1 MIDNMPQCK
10 KRESKKKYFRFFGGV
25 EYYHVA
31 SFIYKNQA
39 DHYADA
45 VRQKGGSARVIK
57 GTAKAGNHPMEN
69 CYLVFV
75 RDDEYP

>member
-1 MIDNMPQCK
+1 MPACK
-10 KRESKKKYFRFFGGV
+10 RKEANKRYFRFFNGV

-39 DHYADA
+39 AHYVD
-45 VRQKGGSARVIK
+45 VVCQKGGKARVVK
-57 GTAKAGNHPMEN
+57 GTATAGNHPMEN

-75 RDDEYP
+75 RDDVYPRGG